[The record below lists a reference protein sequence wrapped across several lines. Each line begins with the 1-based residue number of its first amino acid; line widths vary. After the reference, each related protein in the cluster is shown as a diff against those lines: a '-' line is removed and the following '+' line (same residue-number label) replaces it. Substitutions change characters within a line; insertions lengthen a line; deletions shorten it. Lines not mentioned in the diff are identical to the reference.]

1 MQPGHE
7 ECGHWFDYLHVFGRS
22 EPLRTILNCD
32 HEHVEPVQASDVL
45 GNGPTVADYCLCCDT
60 MMRRPGYA

>member
-7 ECGHWFDYLHVFGRS
+7 ECSYSTETISTFGGDTI
-22 EPLRTILNCD
+22 RTIIKCE
-32 HEHVEPVQASDVL
+32 HEHMEQVQASDVL
-45 GNGPTVADYCLCCDT
+45 GNGPTVANYCLCCDT